1 MIVAAGEKTAGSA
14 KQVVIMDYGAGNV
27 GSLVGALHRLNYRV
41 RVSADPTDF
50 VGADA
55 VILPGVGAMPSA
67 IKSIRNQGLDNVI
80 ARLLAD
86 GTVPVIGICLGMQL
100 MFEHSEEGDV
110 AGLGMLGGVVRRLS
124 NVSCHVGWSNCYVPL
139 SNGNQTEAAVYFNHS
154 YFVQPDPSILKSVA
168 NVEGHGDIPA
178 IVQSGNFVGMQFHPE
193 KSQFTG
199 AALLRHFIEPSRR
212 ESYA

>member
-1 MIVAAGEKTAGSA
+1 MIKADGEITADSP

-41 RVSADPTDF
+41 RVSAVAMDF
-50 VGADA
+50 QGADA

-67 IKSIRNQGLDNVI
+67 IKSIRNQGLDKVI
-80 ARLLAD
+80 GQLLAD
-86 GTVPVIGICLGMQL
+86 GKIPVIGICLGMQL

-124 NVSCHVGWSNCYVPL
+124 NVSCHVGWANCYVPL
-139 SNGNQTEAAVYFNHS
+139 GDDYQTEAAVYFNHS
-154 YFVQPDPSILKSVA
+154 YFVEPDPSILKSVA
-168 NVEGHGDIPA
+168 NVEGHGDIAA

-193 KSQFTG
+193 KSQSTG
-199 AALLRHFIEPSRR
+199 AALLRHFIEPISRGA
-212 ESYA
+212 YA